1 MRNLNKYIINFFLN
15 APLYRKVLIIFLDV
29 STVFVSLIIYSLL
42 LNKDINSFDFVRG
55 ENNIAYLILSL
66 LLVIP
71 LYYFTGQYRS
81 LTRYLGS
88 ITLYFIAI
96 RNFIIVSIL
105 YLLNI
110 IYVGKFLPIVYPL
123 VLWLLITSISS
134 ALRLILRDL
143 LIVFKK
149 KSKIRLRVAIYG
161 AGDAGIQLANS
172 LRISNDYQITCFID
186 DSIKLIGKNINGIPI
201 IKLESITKYKNE
213 IKKILLA
220 IPSLEPKRRVE
231 ILGSIQKYNL
241 PVFQIPSIEELAKG
255 NKTIDNLKPIPIEEL
270 LCRPSAIAI
279 KEFLVP
285 PIKEK
290 NILITGAGGSIG
302 SQLCKEVIELS
313 PKMLLMIDNS
323 EENLYLIDQLLKE
336 GLNQNI
342 KVVSILGDICNE
354 NFVNYIFSNYHIN
367 TVFHAAAYKH
377 VPLVEFNPISGLSN
391 NYKSTRTIAKA
402 SMKYGVNNFTLIS
415 SDKAVRPTSIMGA
428 SKRLSELIVQ
438 ACAEEESYKN
448 ETTINKT
455 IFSMV
460 RFGNVLGSSGSVV
473 KLFSKQIK
481 RGGPVTLTHPKMIRY
496 FMTIK
501 EASQLV
507 IQSSSLSKGGDLFLL
522 DMGKPVKIKSLAE
535 QMIYL
540 NGLKVKDEN
549 HQNGDI
555 EIVNVGLRPG
565 EKLYEELLIDAKSL
579 PTKHPLIFKANEKF
593 IKPEELWKELEE
605 LDYFVDN
612 YDFEKTLRKMGKL
625 VKEWKN
631 QKVQND

>member
-1 MRNLNKYIINFFLN
+1 MENTNKKRIFSLFLN
-15 APLYRKVLIIFLDV
+15 APLYRKAFIVFLDT
-29 STVFVSLIIYSLL
+29 SIIIISFIFYNFLLNENNYNYDFNGFGNNINSLILVTFIIILIYSF
-42 LNKDINSFDFVRG
+42 S
-55 ENNIAYLILSL
+55 
-66 LLVIP
+66 
-71 LYYFTGQYRS
+71 GQYKS

-96 RNFIIVSIL
+96 RNFIIISIL
-105 YLLNI
+105 YLFNI
-110 IYVGKFLPIVYPL
+110 IYIGESLALVYPFI
-123 VLWLLITSISS
+123 LWLLITSISS
-134 ALRLILRDL
+134 AVRFILRDFL
-143 LIVFKK
+143 VVFKQ

-161 AGDAGIQLANS
+161 AGDAGNQLANS
-172 LRISNDYQITCFID
+172 LRLSNDYRIICFID
-186 DSIKLIGKNINGIPI
+186 DSRKLIGKNINGIPI
-201 IKLESITKYKNE
+201 IKLQDIKKYKNQIE
-213 IKKILLA
+213 QILLA
-220 IPSLEPKRRVE
+220 IPSLENTKRVKIIE
-231 ILGSIQKYNL
+231 SIQKYKL

-270 LCRPSAIAI
+270 LCRPSVTAI
-279 KEFLVP
+279 KEFLIP
-285 PIKEK
+285 PIKDK
-290 NILITGAGGSIG
+290 IILITGAGGSIG
-302 SQLCKEVIELS
+302 SQLCKEVIKLS
-313 PKMLLMIDNS
+313 PKILLMIDNS
-323 EENLYLIDQLLKE
+323 EENLYLIDQLIKE
-336 GLNQNI
+336 GLSQKI
-342 KVVSILGDICNE
+342 KVVSLLGDICNE
-354 NFVNYIFSNYHIN
+354 NFVNYIFSNYQIN

-402 SMKYGVNNFTLIS
+402 SMLYGVNNFTLIS

-448 ETTINKT
+448 ETTLNKT

-481 RGGPVTLTHPKMIRY
+481 KGGPVTLTHPEMIRY

-507 IQSSSLSKGGDLFLL
+507 IQSSSLSQGGDLFLL

-555 EIVNVGLRPG
+555 EIINVGLRPG
-565 EKLYEELLIDAKSL
+565 EKLYEELLIDAKSA

-593 IKPEELWKELEE
+593 IKPEVLWKDLDE
-605 LDYFVDN
+605 LDFYVEN
-612 YDFEKTLRKMGKL
+612 YDFKKTLIKIGEL
-625 VKEWKN
+625 VKEWK
-631 QKVQND
+631 K